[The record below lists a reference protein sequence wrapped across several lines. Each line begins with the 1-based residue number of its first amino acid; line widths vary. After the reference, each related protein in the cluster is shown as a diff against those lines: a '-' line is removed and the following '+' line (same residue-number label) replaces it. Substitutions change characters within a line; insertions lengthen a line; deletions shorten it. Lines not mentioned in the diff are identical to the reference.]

1 MFEMMH
7 LTISAVTFMNF
18 FCLVPSNWYLFFE
31 KSNFSVYGVYIWKSL
46 KNSFH
51 MYQMQNLL
59 GNDSYKK
66 YAG

>member
-7 LTISAVTFMNF
+7 LTIICCYFYEF
-18 FCLVPSNWYLFFE
+18 FCLVPSNWHLLLKKATFQFTEYI
-31 KSNFSVYGVYIWKSL
+31 YGNRL
-46 KNSFH
+46 KTHFTCI
-51 MYQMQNLL
+51 MQNLL

>member
-18 FCLVPSNWYLFFE
+18 FVLFSPIGIFLLKKATFQFTE
-31 KSNFSVYGVYIWKSL
+31 YIYGNRL
-46 KNSFH
+46 KTHFTCI
-51 MYQMQNLL
+51 MQNLL